1 MALQK
6 KKVSGIPCSYI
17 VFVFAPAAGGNF
29 YIQNRYAYNLF
40 RLTIHTLLMLYAFS
54 FLLPSYGLCL
64 MCHQADADMVLS
76 PFLAALLIFSRSIC
90 SCFFVMLYH
99 LLYCFV
105 KLLIYVC
112 RFSFFPP
119 GAVSTS
125 HFTAHQFTSNHRG
138 VWTGRFYEYGH
149 CSHRLCVAAGLK
161 FFFSHH
167 SLLCTAPVAAARR
180 LHSLPHPI
188 FRSQF
193 RTFR

>member
-1 MALQK
+1 MVFQK
-6 KKVSGIPCSYI
+6 RREPDIPCIYT
-17 VFVFAPAAGGNF
+17 VFVFVPAAGGNF
-29 YIQNRYAYNLF
+29 YIQNRYACSPFL
-40 RLTIHTLLMLYAFS
+40 LTIHTLLMLYAFS
-54 FLLPSYGLCL
+54 FFLPSYGLCF

-99 LLYCFV
+99 LLYRLV

-119 GAVSTS
+119 GAVSTPR
-125 HFTAHQFTSNHRG
+125 FAAYQFTFNYRG

-149 CSHRLCVAAGLK
+149 CSHRLCMTAGLK

-167 SLLCTAPVAAARR
+167 SLLCTALAAAAKQYIV
-180 LHSLPHPI
+180 L
-188 FRSQF
+188 
-193 RTFR
+193 

>member
-6 KKVSGIPCSYI
+6 KKGSGIPYSYT

-29 YIQNRYAYNLF
+29 CIQNRYACSPFL
-40 RLTIHTLLMLYAFS
+40 LTIHTLLMLYAFS
-54 FLLPSYGLCL
+54 FLLPSYGLCF

-99 LLYCFV
+99 LLYRLV

-119 GAVSTS
+119 GAVSTPR
-125 HFTAHQFTSNHRG
+125 FAAYQFTFNYRG

-149 CSHRLCVAAGLK
+149 CSHRLCMTAGLK

-167 SLLCTAPVAAARR
+167 SLLCTALAAAAKQYIV
-180 LHSLPHPI
+180 L
-188 FRSQF
+188 
-193 RTFR
+193 